1 MGSQVVLLTGAASG
15 IGRHFAGA
23 LAGDPA
29 QYRLA
34 LADVD
39 LGAMG
44 SAFVPGDRLR
54 LHRLDI
60 RSLDDWRRVVDDTLG
75 RFGRID
81 YLFNI
86 AGGGRPGFL
95 VNQPLENVDLM
106 LDVNLKGP
114 LYGMRLVAERMV
126 QQRSGHIINVAS
138 LAGISPTPG
147 NSLYSAAKS
156 GLRAASIAAAIEL
169 RRYGVYVTVVCPG
182 VVDTPLSSR
191 HVDFPEETAL
201 NYSGGRML
209 SVGDLELALR
219 EAMAKK
225 PLEID
230 LPRGQ
235 ARTAKLAS
243 AMPWL
248 ALKLYPRL
256 KRRGMKRLER
266 MRTLRSGG
274 EPK

>member
-1 MGSQVVLLTGAASG
+1 MSSPVILLTGAASG
-15 IGRHFAGA
+15 IGGHFARV

-29 QYRLA
+29 EYRLV

-39 LGAMG
+39 LGAME

-54 LHRLDI
+54 LHRIDI
-60 RSLDDWRRVVDDTLG
+60 RSLDDWRRVVDDTVG
-75 RFGRID
+75 RYGRID

-95 VNQPLENVDLM
+95 VNQAPENIDLMVDL
-106 LDVNLKGP
+106 NLKGP

-126 QQRSGHIINVAS
+126 QQRSGHIVNVAS
-138 LAGISPTPG
+138 LAGVSPTPG

-169 RRYGVYVTVVCPG
+169 RQYGVYVTVVCPG

-191 HVDFPEETAL
+191 HVELPEETAL
-201 NYSGGRML
+201 IYSGGRML
-209 SVGDLELALR
+209 TVGDLEVALR

-235 ARTAKLAS
+235 AMTARLAS

-248 ALKLYPRL
+248 ALRLYPRL
-256 KRRGMKRLER
+256 KRKGMERLER
-266 MRTLRSGG
+266 IRRERAGERT
-274 EPK
+274 

>member
-1 MGSQVVLLTGAASG
+1 
-15 IGRHFAGA
+15 
-23 LAGDPA
+23 
-29 QYRLA
+29 
-34 LADVD
+34 
-39 LGAMG
+39 
-44 SAFVPGDRLR
+44 
-54 LHRLDI
+54 
-60 RSLDDWRRVVDDTLG
+60 VVDDTVG
-75 RFGRID
+75 RYGRID

-95 VNQPLENVDLM
+95 VNQAPENIDLMVDL
-106 LDVNLKGP
+106 NLKGP

-126 QQRSGHIINVAS
+126 QQRSGHIVNVAS
-138 LAGISPTPG
+138 LAGVSPTPG

-169 RRYGVYVTVVCPG
+169 RQYGVYVTVVCPG

-191 HVDFPEETAL
+191 HVELPEETAL
-201 NYSGGRML
+201 IYSGGRML
-209 SVGDLELALR
+209 TVGDLEVALR

-235 ARTAKLAS
+235 AMTARLAS

-248 ALKLYPRL
+248 ALRLYPRL
-256 KRRGMKRLER
+256 KRKGMERLER
-266 MRTLRSGG
+266 IRRERAGERT
-274 EPK
+274 